1 MAVLLRALCLLP
13 LLFHVGF
20 GQLLPFFGGKFGRNE
35 DESDS
40 KPDFGADYKGE
51 WEVVSKDSGVSAM
64 HLILMPK
71 NNKAIMF
78 DATVFGPSNIQLPKS
93 EKCRPV
99 PDSKTNE
106 IDCWAHAVEY
116 DIETAEVRPL
126 KVLTNPWCSSGGL
139 AADGT
144 LVGTGGWKEGGKSV
158 RLLSGCATCDWEDS
172 PNALSG
178 YRWYATQQIL
188 PDGSF
193 FLLGGRRVFSYEFLS
208 AQGISNRKSFNFPF
222 LRETTDL
229 AENNLYP
236 FVHLS
241 PDGNLFILANNRSIL
256 FSPTSGQI
264 IREFPVLPGG
274 SRNYPASGM
283 SALLPLN
290 LQGGNAKDIQAEV
303 LVCGGAKPEAFNLA
317 EKKTFLPAL
326 KDCGRIQITNPAAA
340 WKIETMPS
348 RRVMGDML
356 LLPTG
361 DVLMLNGA
369 EQGTSAWG
377 AAEVPNFTPVLYSP
391 QKPMNERFTE
401 LEPTSIARMYHSSS
415 AVLPDGKILVAGSNT
430 NPGYNFKG
438 VKYPTEMR
446 VEKFSPPYL
455 DPSLQAHKP
464 VILQDF
470 SQATLRYGQK
480 FLVKINLSGWDVETT
495 DIKVTMYAPPFTTH
509 GFSMNQRL
517 LILGMNNVNQ
527 SFLGFYNIVA
537 TAPPSGTI
545 APPGYYLL
553 YVVHRGVP
561 STGMWVH
568 IQ

>member
-1 MAVLLRALCLLP
+1 MSPPSLIPC
-13 LLFHVGF
+13 GF

-178 YRWYATQQIL
+178 YRWYLMLNDYRYATQQIL

-193 FLLGGRRVFSYEFLS
+193 FLLGGRRVFSYEFL
-208 AQGISNRKSFNFPF
+208 
-222 LRETTDL
+222 
-229 AENNLYP
+229 
-236 FVHLS
+236 
-241 PDGNLFILANNRSIL
+241 
-256 FSPTSGQI
+256 PTSGQI

-537 TAPPSGTI
+537 MAPPSGQ
-545 APPGYYLL
+545 LL
-553 YVVHRGVP
+553 RQGIIFSMLFTGVCP
-561 STGMWVH
+561 ALECGFTSSRKGSKAWASFVFLDVFLFDECKLPLCSLTFSSLTNVDP
-568 IQ
+568 